1 VPTAEEAWIPML
13 TDDVQTAMYA
23 AMKGRRNAEA
33 AALRLALS
41 ALKSAAIE
49 ARRDLSD
56 EEAVAVLQREAR
68 KRREAEQAYR
78 EAGRTERADQEAF
91 ELEVLGRYLPAAI
104 DPAELAALVDDAVA
118 TTGAN
123 GPKDMGRVMGQVM
136 PKVKGRADGNE
147 VRRLVLERLS
157 RDA

>member
-1 VPTAEEAWIPML
+1 ML

-23 AMKGRRNAEA
+23 AMKERRADEV
-33 AALRLALS
+33 AALRLVLS

-49 ARRDLSD
+49 ARHDLSD

-91 ELEVLGRYLPAAI
+91 ELEVIGRYLPAAI
-104 DPAELAALVDDAVA
+104 EPAVLAGLVDEAVA
-118 TTGAN
+118 ATRAS
-123 GPKDMGRVMGQVM
+123 GPKDVGRVMGQVM

-147 VRRLVLERLS
+147 VRRLVLERLQG
-157 RDA
+157 

>member
-1 VPTAEEAWIPML
+1 ML

-23 AMKGRRNAEA
+23 AMKERRSDEA

-49 ARRDLSD
+49 ARHDLSD

-78 EAGRTERADQEAF
+78 EAGRTERADREAF

-104 DPAELAALVDDAVA
+104 DPAQLAGLVDEAVTA
-118 TTGAN
+118 TGAS
-123 GPKDMGRVMGQVM
+123 GPRDVGRVMGQVM

-157 RDA
+157 GGA

>member
-1 VPTAEEAWIPML
+1 ML

-23 AMKGRRNAEA
+23 AMKERHADEV
-33 AALRLALS
+33 AALRLVLS

-49 ARRDLSD
+49 ARHDLSD

-78 EAGRTERADQEAF
+78 EAGRTERADQEAL
-91 ELEVLGRYLPAAI
+91 ELEVIGRYLPAAL
-104 DPAELAALVDDAVA
+104 DPAKLAGLVDEAVA
-118 TTGAN
+118 ATGAS
-123 GPKDMGRVMGQVM
+123 GPKDVGRVMGQVM

-147 VRRLVLERLS
+147 VRRLVLERLQG
-157 RDA
+157 

>member
-1 VPTAEEAWIPML
+1 
-13 TDDVQTAMYA
+13 
-23 AMKGRRNAEA
+23 
-33 AALRLALS
+33 
-41 ALKSAAIE
+41 
-49 ARRDLSD
+49 
-56 EEAVAVLQREAR
+56 
-68 KRREAEQAYR
+68 
-78 EAGRTERADQEAF
+78 
-91 ELEVLGRYLPAAI
+91 VLGRYLPAAI